1 MKRDVINEY
10 NWGLGD
16 AMAGKWKRKILL
28 NLHVFIPSS
37 LDILKKL
44 PKDFDTVA
52 TLEKYPV
59 DYNESM
65 NTVLV
70 QEMERFN
77 RLIKKIRSSM
87 VDLQKAVKG
96 RYDNAVLSNYLQIL
110 I

>member
-1 MKRDVINEY
+1 MT
-10 NWGLGD
+10 
-16 AMAGKWKRKILL
+16 
-28 NLHVFIPSS
+28 
-37 LDILKKL
+37 DILKKV

-52 TLEKYPV
+52 ALDKYPV

-87 VDLQKAVKG
+87 IDLQKAVKG
-96 RYDNAVLSNYLQIL
+96 MRTCQTSDFDWRKK
-110 I
+110 